1 MGRLSALL
9 NRKSPAV
16 DDVAGAPEG
25 ADAGADDSANG
36 EAQDPAARGR
46 RARQAN
52 AERPQGGRLTR
63 LIHKVAG
70 IVFPTN
76 KSGNNMSVR

>member
-9 NRKSPAV
+9 NRQSPAGA
-16 DDVAGAPEG
+16 DVAGAAAPA
-25 ADAGADDSANG
+25 ADGNDG
-36 EAQDPAARGR
+36 EAQDPASRGR
-46 RARQAN
+46 RARLAN
-52 AERPQGGRLTR
+52 AERPQGGRLAR